1 MSGARAVLF
10 DMDGVIFDSERAQRA
25 CWQAVA
31 DRTGLGDMTEVYRDC
46 VGVTVAAAGEI
57 LARAYGPDFDWH
69 DFRRQSTALYLE
81 RYGESGLPLKPGVR
95 EILTALRAQ
104 GVPLALAT
112 STQGELARRFLRLAG
127 VLDFFDEIVTG
138 DQIRRSKPDPEIFL
152 TACARLGAEP
162 RESWVVED
170 SYNGVRAARA
180 GGFHTL
186 MVPDLLTP
194 DGEMEALA
202 DVILPSLVEAKE
214 YLERALA

>member
-1 MSGARAVLF
+1 MSGGRAVLF

-25 CWQAVA
+25 CWQAVG
-31 DRTGLGDMTEVYRDC
+31 DRLGLGDLTEVYRDC
-46 VGVTVAAAGEI
+46 VGVTEAAAGEI

-81 RYGESGLPLKPGVR
+81 RYGESGLPLKPGVG
-95 EILTALRAQ
+95 EILTGLHAR

-112 STQGELARRFLRLAG
+112 STKGELARRFLARAG
-127 VLDFFDEIVTG
+127 VLDKFDEVVTG

-152 TACARLGAEP
+152 TACARLGAAPEA
-162 RESWVVED
+162 SWVVED
-170 SYNGVRAARA
+170 SFNGVRAAHA

-202 DVILPSLVEAKE
+202 DVILPSLFEAKA
-214 YLERALA
+214 YLERVL